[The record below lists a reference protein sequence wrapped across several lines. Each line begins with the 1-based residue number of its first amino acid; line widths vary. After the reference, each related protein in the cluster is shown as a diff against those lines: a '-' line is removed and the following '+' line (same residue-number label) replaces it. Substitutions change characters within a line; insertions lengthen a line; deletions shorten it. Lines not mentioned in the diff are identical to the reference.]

1 MFNLGFSEVVVILI
15 LALILLG
22 PSKLPDLAR
31 SIGKGM
37 REIKKAT
44 DDLKGVWDEEVSDT
58 LRDEIPRL
66 KPPDIRAAARQ
77 ALDQAWPEDL
87 PGRPGPGHLPPS
99 EDHGPDVADPGGP
112 QLPGPDVADPGGP
125 QLPGPGAAPQLSADA
140 ASPPDPAP
148 PAGSADPAPDA
159 SEPPGG
165 DKHSA

>member
-1 MFNLGFSEVVVILI
+1 MFNLGFSEVVVILV

-58 LRDEIPRL
+58 LRDEVPRL

-77 ALDQAWPEDL
+77 ALDQAWPDDL
-87 PGRPGPGHLPPS
+87 PGRPGPGNQAAS
-99 EDHGPDVADPGGP
+99 EDHGPEVADPGGP
-112 QLPGPDVADPGGP
+112 HLPGPA
-125 QLPGPGAAPQLSADA
+125 AAPRLTADA
-140 ASPPDPAP
+140 ATSQAADAPAAA
-148 PAGSADPAPDA
+148 PAGAAAAAPAGGVDPAPDA